1 MSVDKKKIMYKTLKA
16 LNTIWH
22 PDSTLVFKSS
32 KERLVIGRYVDNEFI
47 SIDDTTLELCNT
59 WGFKYD
65 ESLIE
70 TEDNNDEDQDDSE
83 KNETESE
90 NDQSSSDNEDA
101 VDSTPPVVTPPV
113 VTPPVV
119 TPQVVTPPVVTPQV
133 VTLPVVT
140 PPVVT
145 PPVVTPP
152 VVTPPVD
159 NNMSKIISNYSVQLD
174 NLSKSLQTDLKCVND
189 NHNVKVKELEYKYE
203 QMKNNYEEMK
213 NNYEQMKNKFEGIKK
228 LFS

>member
-32 KERLVIGRYVDNEFI
+32 KERLVIGRYIDNEFI

-65 ESLIE
+65 ETLIE
-70 TEDNNDEDQDDSE
+70 TEDNNEEEEQDDSE
-83 KNETESE
+83 KNENESE
-90 NDQSSSDNEDA
+90 NDESNSSDNEEI
-101 VDSTPPVVTPPV
+101 VESTPPVVAPPV
-113 VTPPVV
+113 VAPPVV
-119 TPQVVTPPVVTPQV
+119 APPVVA
-133 VTLPVVT
+133 
-140 PPVVT
+140 PPVVA
-145 PPVVTPP
+145 PPVVAPQ
-152 VVTPPVD
+152 VD
-159 NNMSKIISNYSVQLD
+159 DNIIHKLTANYSAQLD
-174 NLSKSLQTDLKCVND
+174 SLSKSLQTDLKSVND
-189 NHNVKVKELEYKYE
+189 NHNIKVKELQYKYD
-203 QMKNNYEEMK
+203 QMKNNYEEMKTNYEEMK